1 MLMKTKR
8 WSPFREQ
15 TRAEAALVSA
25 GAQPY
30 GAYYGYGPSYY
41 YAPAPVY
48 YGPGPGCFLRNQR
61 VWDGY
66 AWRIQRVQVCN

>member
-1 MLMKTKR
+1 VLGIYVG
-8 WSPFREQ
+8 
-15 TRAEAALVSA
+15 AGVVAGLVGGALIGSA
-25 GAQPY
+25 GAQSY